1 MNSQSSHTA
10 ICQDCYDHFI
20 ISRSGSPRSRDVT
33 RQQRGSTWSVP
44 RTLHPCAATHAMN
57 RAGPS
62 QLAKTL
68 TTSSTR
74 FQPPSRQRVA
84 WSNNNQQHS
93 NERPGNYCYFLS
105 SLCFFI
111 IPATV
116 FLRAVGPGFSFYP
129 SVRPGQQRQPNH
141 ALSPVFTSAYHR
153 PLSPLTSLV

>member
-111 IPATV
+111 SITLSQRRSSCALLDQA
-116 FLRAVGPGFSFYP
+116 FP
-129 SVRPGQQRQPNH
+129 STLPFALVNNDNQITRCRPSLQAHTIDP
-141 ALSPVFTSAYHR
+141 F
-153 PLSPLTSLV
+153 PL